1 MILLTY
7 GQRLKVTVSLV
18 GSQFTHKN
26 KFRDSDCNLIPCNSY
41 IHLSLSTASWSFQAN
56 CEIGNWQLDKLE
68 SATDASFLQRQPPSH
83 AMESE
88 VNILHL
94 LLYSNFRKFAH
105 PSFLP

>member
-1 MILLTY
+1 MYTP
-7 GQRLKVTVSLV
+7 T
-18 GSQFTHKN
+18 N
-26 KFRDSDCNLIPCNSY
+26 KFRDSGRNLIPCNSY

-88 VNILHL
+88 LNILHL
-94 LLYSNFRKFAH
+94 LL
-105 PSFLP
+105 